1 MVSSQQFQFADHYR
15 WGQITELANGLLFDW
30 VNKKQNIVFAGGLVD
45 PLSSYS
51 FSIIKAMSVMC
62 VSSGE
67 LGKINAVLSAL
78 ESLFPLVAVQGYTSI
93 WKVISKVSCFLI
105 RILLILARIWQK
117 FKNVES
123 DRKNSWFF
131 IDVDIRDF
139 KMRLFQKS
147 EANFSEVPYL
157 EISLTGLKLK
167 PFDFLQA
174 FQKRNRIYIPLHTF
188 QPIKIQCSS

>member
-15 WGQITELANGLLFDW
+15 WEQITELANKLLFDCIH
-30 VNKKQNIVFAGGLVD
+30 KKQTLYLHFAGGLVD

-105 RILLILARIWQK
+105 RILLILARI
-117 FKNVES
+117 
-123 DRKNSWFF
+123 
-131 IDVDIRDF
+131 
-139 KMRLFQKS
+139 
-147 EANFSEVPYL
+147 
-157 EISLTGLKLK
+157 
-167 PFDFLQA
+167 
-174 FQKRNRIYIPLHTF
+174 
-188 QPIKIQCSS
+188 

>member
-1 MVSSQQFQFADHYR
+1 M
-15 WGQITELANGLLFDW
+15 GQITELANELLFDW
-30 VNKKQNIVFAGGLVD
+30 VYKDQNIVISGGLVD

-93 WKVISKVSCFLI
+93 WKVISKVSCFSVLI
-105 RILLILARIWQK
+105 RILVVLVRLWPE

-123 DRKNSWFF
+123 DRKNSWFL
-131 IDVDIRDF
+131 IDVDFRDF
-139 KMRLFQKS
+139 KIRLFPKS
-147 EANFSEVPYL
+147 EANFSEVL
-157 EISLTGLKLK
+157 SFLILK
-167 PFDFLQA
+167 F
-174 FQKRNRIYIPLHTF
+174 H
-188 QPIKIQCSS
+188 

>member
-1 MVSSQQFQFADHYR
+1 MFDGQLSAISICWSLQM
-15 WGQITELANGLLFDW
+15 GQITEFANGLLFDW
-30 VNKKQNIVFAGGLVD
+30 AYKNQNILFSGGLVD

-93 WKVISKVSCFLI
+93 WKVISKVSCFSVLI
-105 RILLILARIWQK
+105 RILVVLVRLWPE

-131 IDVDIRDF
+131 TDVDFRYFTIRP
-139 KMRLFQKS
+139 FQKS
-147 EANFSEVPYL
+147 EADFSEVIL
-157 EISLTGLKLK
+157 FLILK
-167 PFDFLQA
+167 F
-174 FQKRNRIYIPLHTF
+174 H
-188 QPIKIQCSS
+188 

>member
-1 MVSSQQFQFADHYR
+1 MPLPQSISKCLMVSSQQFQFADQYR
-15 WGQITELANGLLFDW
+15 LEQITELANEILFDW
-30 VNKKQNIVFAGGLVD
+30 VHKNQNIVFAGGLVD

-93 WKVISKVSCFLI
+93 WKVISKVSCFSVLI
-105 RILLILARIWQK
+105 RILEVLVRLWPE

-131 IDVDIRDF
+131 TDVDFRDF
-139 KMRLFQKS
+139 KIRLFQKS
-147 EANFSEVPYL
+147 EADFNFIGVL
-157 EISLTGLKLK
+157 LFLILKL
-167 PFDFLQA
+167 
-174 FQKRNRIYIPLHTF
+174 H
-188 QPIKIQCSS
+188 